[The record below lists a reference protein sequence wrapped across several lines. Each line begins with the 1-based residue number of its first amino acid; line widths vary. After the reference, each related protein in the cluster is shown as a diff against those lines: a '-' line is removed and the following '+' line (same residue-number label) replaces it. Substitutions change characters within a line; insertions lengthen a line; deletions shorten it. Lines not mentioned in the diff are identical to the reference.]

1 MTRQEALALYNLEDN
16 EDLAEQ
22 LEFVFFEYKQKIYQQ
37 LDQVLLYPKWISSLK
52 SLLNAAETLG
62 LPYDYAP
69 SMALSDI
76 NFQHTETL
84 IDQFNRLQQLK
95 AQVARLLYNSSNPQS
110 VLELLA
116 FYQGAL
122 SRSFAYWSQAT
133 DFETEVKLSKQF
145 DPIRILSDLKLM
157 ADAGICYLHE
167 LQEQNTVTS
176 IKEWISW
183 NKAIAARIK
192 QL

>member
-1 MTRQEALALYNLEDN
+1 MTRQEAIALYNLEDN
-16 EDLAEQ
+16 EDIAEQ

-52 SLLNAAETLG
+52 SLLNAAETLA
-62 LPYDYAP
+62 LPYDYPP
-69 SMALSDI
+69 SIALGDI
-76 NFQHTETL
+76 SFQHTETL
-84 IDQFNRLQQLK
+84 IDQFNRLQQIK
-95 AQVARLLYNSSNPQS
+95 AKVARLLYNSSNPQG

-116 FYQGAL
+116 FYQSAL
-122 SRSFAYWSQAT
+122 SKSFAYWTQAIN
-133 DFETEVKLSKQF
+133 FETEVKLSQQF

-157 ADAGICYLHE
+157 AHAGICYLHE
-167 LQEQNTVTS
+167 LQEQNTANS

-183 NKAIAARIK
+183 NKAIEARIK

>member
-1 MTRQEALALYNLEDN
+1 MTRQEALALYNLEEN

-37 LDQVLLYPKWISSLK
+37 LDQVLLYPKWISTLK
-52 SLLNAAETLG
+52 SLLNAAETLA
-62 LPYDYAP
+62 LPYDYTP
-69 SMALSDI
+69 LIALGDI
-76 NFQHTETL
+76 SFQHTETL

-95 AQVARLLYNSSNPQS
+95 AKVARLLYNSSNPQS

-122 SRSFAYWSQAT
+122 SKSFAYWSQAIN
-133 DFETEVKLSKQF
+133 FETEVKLSQQF
-145 DPIRILSDLKLM
+145 DPIRILTDLKIM
-157 ADAGICYLHE
+157 EHAGICYLYE
-167 LQEQNTVTS
+167 LQEKNTATS

-183 NKAIAARIK
+183 NKAIEARIK
-192 QL
+192 EL